1 MKRIVDVSLRS
12 LCAVWLECRTASI
25 CRSIHD
31 DRFHRWTSEM
41 LTFAWQFTQAPLRS
55 NSIQRH
61 VERYFSMPLQK
72 KTTLMTGTRSGPPA
86 FIRQWGDDSC
96 DFNDIRRRISLNCRQ
111 HQTIK
116 DSSNEQRRRRLQ
128 HTQTQPESTS
138 AAEQTVHS
146 DISLTESQCSP
157 PSPSSIGLNTN
168 L

>member
-1 MKRIVDVSLRS
+1 M
-12 LCAVWLECRTASI
+12 
-25 CRSIHD
+25 
-31 DRFHRWTSEM
+31 
-41 LTFAWQFTQAPLRS
+41 S
-55 NSIQRH
+55 NSFNLPVNPRRPVPQMDFRDVDLRMAVH
-61 VERYFSMPLQK
+61 PGTAQVELHPTSRGEILLNAAPEENDVDDWN
-72 KTTLMTGTRSGPPA
+72 TLWANYSTVEHILRLTGPPA

-116 DSSNEQRRRRLQ
+116 GSSDEQRRRRLQ
-128 HTQTQPESTS
+128 QTQTQPESTS